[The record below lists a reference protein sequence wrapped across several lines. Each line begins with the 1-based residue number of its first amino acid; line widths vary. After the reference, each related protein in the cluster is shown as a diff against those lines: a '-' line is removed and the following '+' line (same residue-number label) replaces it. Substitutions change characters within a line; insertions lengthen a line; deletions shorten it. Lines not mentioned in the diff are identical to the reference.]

1 MRSERLSLLMCALA
15 VAGAMAW
22 SSGAALATPIWSE
35 DFSGGPDLSSGNW
48 HSNITYSSDPA
59 SIGAWDTSGGY
70 AAGNSSPAGSVGY
83 TAANAQR
90 MFTSAEKAAFGSLYD
105 SASGTIG
112 GGNVSGDVYVRV
124 DAAITATQD
133 PTYYAGFGW
142 LQLRRGSALTVE
154 ELNNGFSSNN
164 VLNIGKEWASTGF
177 SGIVATKQNAD
188 GFSRFT
194 LNPSGTV
201 NASLHSFVMKIS
213 YAAGAAD
220 SVSIY
225 EDPLVAA
232 ESGQPSSLITTLTG
246 VGDLSFDS
254 FVLRCGN
261 QGTNWNFDNVKF
273 GASFADVTAV
283 PEPTAATMIMLG
295 AFGLLAYA
303 WKKRR

>member
-35 DFSGGPDLSSGNW
+35 DFSGSPDLSSGNW
-48 HSNITYSSDPA
+48 HSNITYSNDPA
-59 SIGAWDTSGGY
+59 SIGTWATSGGY

-83 TAANAQR
+83 TSSNAQY
-90 MFTSAEKAAFGSLYD
+90 MFTSAEKVAFGSLYD

-112 GGNVSGDVYVRV
+112 GGSVSGSVYVRV
-124 DAAITATQD
+124 DAGIATTQD
-133 PTYYAGFGW
+133 PTFFAGYGWFG
-142 LQLRRGSALTVE
+142 LRRGSALAVE
-154 ELNNGFSSNN
+154 ELNNGSSGNN
-164 VLNIGKEWASTGF
+164 ALCVGKEWSHTGF
-177 SGIVATKQNAD
+177 SGIAATPGTGD
-188 GFSRFT
+188 GWNHFN
-194 LNPSGTV
+194 LNPNGIANQST
-201 NASLHSFVMKIS
+201 HTFVMKIS

-254 FVLRCGN
+254 FLLRCGN
-261 QGTNWNFDNVKF
+261 KGTNWNFDNVKF

-283 PEPTAATMIMLG
+283 PEPATVTMLALG